1 MNNPAAEL
9 ENWLAGGDIV
19 EERYPGADS
28 WIAGFDAD
36 RQAVVIKLGP
46 FKRLFLRPE
55 KFTKRFYHQLHPLTI
70 ENWPYRRQIKLF
82 DDFCTVDMVLDLRFQ
97 VTLSYVQRNSELLP
111 TINQHIKQT
120 YADLL
125 DDIVNRELQNLG
137 DGSWVHTGLSS
148 VEQGITRS
156 ICELLAIQQI
166 QSQATC
172 SITASFEEFPAVQPG
187 RENVYLNVLKKTFEI
202 NDQKNREL
210 IRQQRMLE
218 QQEFEEKQRRL
229 EYLKQLI
236 EIETQAQA
244 IEAEKNRRLLEEK
257 EDQLSRQLAIEKRIH
272 AEQIKHEA
280 QLKEMLLDSELR
292 LQEQRQAKQ
301 RLAEIQQLNEQL
313 AHQAHIEDTKIMAEL
328 ARREK
333 AQPRPQDQNFRFD
346 EGDYDAKQ

>member
-1 MNNPAAEL
+1 MNNPMTEL

-19 EERYPGADS
+19 EEHYLGADS

-70 ENWPYRRQIKLF
+70 EIWPYRRQIKLF

-97 VTLSYVQRNSELLP
+97 ATLSYVQRNSELLP
-111 TINQHIKQT
+111 TINQHIKRT

-137 DGSWVHTGLSS
+137 DGSWVHTGLSL
-148 VEQGITRS
+148 VEQSITRS
-156 ICELLAIQQI
+156 ICEQLAIQQI
-166 QSQATC
+166 QSQAIC
-172 SITASFEEFPAVQPG
+172 NIKASFEEFPAVQPG
-187 RENVYLNVLKKTFEI
+187 RDNVYLNVLKKTFEI

-229 EYLKQLI
+229 EHLKQLI

-272 AEQIKHEA
+272 AEQLRHEA

-313 AHQAHIEDTKIMAEL
+313 AHQARIEDTKIMAEL
-328 ARREK
+328 ARGGK
-333 AQPRPQDQNFRFD
+333 VQHRPQDQSFRFD
-346 EGDYDAKQ
+346 EGGYDANQ